1 MDESLFPVTLSDPT
15 AGIDYAGL
23 TGFGPGDMSY
33 GATSW
38 DGVLANGVSRFF
50 DVAGRIALARDLP
63 HFQKP
68 AGQQMGAWGAASAAA
83 SPMMKPS
90 AGSMPPVMMTK
101 VCPVASRSG
110 ATAKTRIDWML

>member
-1 MDESLFPVTLSDPT
+1 MDESLFPVALSDPT

-50 DVAGRIALARDLP
+50 DVAGRIAIARNLP
-63 HFQKP
+63 YYQTP
-68 AGQQMGAWGAASAAA
+68 AGQRAAQWGAASSATSRMLTLLLMGAVA
-83 SPMMKPS
+83 IVVIKMM
-90 AGSMPPVMMTK
+90 
-101 VCPVASRSG
+101 R
-110 ATAKTRIDWML
+110 

>member
-50 DVAGRIALARDLP
+50 DVAGRIAIARNLP
-63 HFQKP
+63 YYQTP
-68 AGQQMGAWGAASAAA
+68 AGQQMAQWGAASAAT
-83 SPMMKPS
+83 SR
-90 AGSMPPVMMTK
+90 MMTLLLM
-101 VCPVASRSG
+101 G
-110 ATAKTRIDWML
+110 AIAIVVIKRMR